1 MNSIHFIQR
10 LAAIFVILIL
20 AGCAGQKLEGRYTI
34 NDSMKA
40 KGQNSRIDMIV
51 LHYTAGSKT
60 TALAVL
66 TNKDVS
72 AHYVVTDDDPPLV
85 YRLVDDSMSAWHA
98 GESSWYGRTYINPRS
113 IGIEI
118 VHPGWDRNV
127 NGTMGAP
134 YPIAQIHTVTALT
147 RDLAKR
153 YDIKPENIVG
163 HSDVAPLRKQDPGP
177 SFPWK
182 ELAHDGVGRWF
193 DENAAAKY
201 EVEFSKKGL
210 PDAKWWQTQLKRV
223 GYSVPETG
231 LMDANTR
238 HVIAAF
244 QMHYRPEWVTGKP
257 DLQTAA
263 RLQALPTT
271 GTGLSR

>member
-1 MNSIHFIQR
+1 MRFVQR
-10 LAAIFVILIL
+10 LISILALLIL
-20 AGCAGQKLEGRYTI
+20 AGCASQSPEGRYSIIDT
-34 NDSMKA
+34 MKA

-60 TALAVL
+60 SSLAVL

-72 AHYVVTDDDPPLV
+72 AHYVVTDDNPPLV

-98 GESSWYGRTYINPRS
+98 GESSWYGRTYVNPRS

-118 VHPGWDRNV
+118 VHPGWERNV

-134 YPIAQIHTVTALT
+134 YPIAQVHTVTALT

-182 ELAHDGVGRWF
+182 ELALDGVGRWF
-193 DENAAAKY
+193 DETAEAKY
-201 EVEFSKKGL
+201 EAEFTKKGL
-210 PDAKWWQTQLKRV
+210 PDAKWWQAQLKRV

-231 LMDANTR
+231 IMDTNTR
-238 HVIAAF
+238 NVIAAF
-244 QMHYRPEWVTGKP
+244 QMHYRPDWVSGKP
-257 DLQTAA
+257 DVQTAA
-263 RLQALPTT
+263 RLLALPTT
-271 GTGLSR
+271 GTGMNR